1 MEKNADTEKC
11 TERTFNVTTIERFSE
26 RLKEAMRGM
35 SNHEIARRS
44 GLSEAAIRKYVKGES
59 YPTIDNAA
67 KVADACGVS
76 LSWLLTEQ
84 ESSRLSI
91 NDNTNHS
98 SRASNKTH
106 TKKTDQATIDGI
118 SLLLSGVASSD
129 AQSLFQALCNVG
141 IKGILNKLQQPDDQR
156 SQPKREYTREEQ
168 EAMLR
173 ALPISEKAKNTASL
187 VLALGDDAQ
196 KEIFEILEDFKRR
209 IAPEGNADSPTVTPD
224 PSLKQKAG

>member
-209 IAPEGNADSPTVTPD
+209 IAP
-224 PSLKQKAG
+224 